1 MQITKE
7 MLNKRI
13 CDVEKGATNIQTF
26 KEFIRESEV
35 YFGLKKFDLNIANDQ
50 DINVYIDFIDYLW
63 TK

>member
-13 CDVEKGATNIQTF
+13 CDVEKGVTNTQTF

-35 YFGLKKFDLNIANDQ
+35 YFGLKKFDLNITNDQ